1 MEYTLSRTIYFIAL
15 GIAVGSALVCMA
27 GIFSPNRLAG
37 LEVLFVVQYGFVCL
51 IWLHSELTLPFYCLA
66 NIRYSTGYHHPFV
79 ASTPADMPPH
89 IHTFGLSPTAFY
101 SNFNFMAILYLIPL
115 IPLLVTKILLS
126 HQTNSEEKLS
136 AEDKVETACYVTLY
150 CCLANLTYFLN
161 CLLIYYAY
169 GGSLSDAASQVIA
182 ITCLLLTVGNF
193 VGLGCYPANFLEFRL
208 PFKR

>member
-1 MEYTLSRTIYFIAL
+1 MWGGMSAGVDAPLLINYYTDMEYTLSRTIYFIAL

-126 HQTNSEEKLS
+126 RQTNSEEKLL
-136 AEDKVETACYVTLY
+136 AE
-150 CCLANLTYFLN
+150 
-161 CLLIYYAY
+161 
-169 GGSLSDAASQVIA
+169 
-182 ITCLLLTVGNF
+182 
-193 VGLGCYPANFLEFRL
+193 
-208 PFKR
+208 